1 MRVTLDIQ
9 NADDKMIQALKGVI
23 KLYPVAKVEIK
34 KEKNSSLKVA
44 LAQLKNKEYE
54 TFQDFKSYKKAMNS

>member
-1 MRVTLDIQ
+1 
-9 NADDKMIQALKGVI
+9 MIQALKGVI

-34 KEKNSSLKVA
+34 KEKNSSLKAA

-54 TFQDFKSYKKAMNS
+54 TFQDFKSYKKAMNSNV